1 MEKLG
6 KAILTSPHKCRLS
19 QHTMPDHIKG
29 KGEIPPIC
37 AAIGTEL
44 CHSGKKKKLS
54 NAFTD
59 VLI

>member
-29 KGEIPPIC
+29 KSEIPPIC

-44 CHSGKKKKLS
+44 CHSGKKKK
-54 NAFTD
+54 T
-59 VLI
+59 I